1 MMNLKSS
8 KEEVSNP
15 SELKVVEAEVVMES
29 PEVLKVKSR
38 PVKKVD
44 VRKMAIIG
52 VLAAISIM
60 LSMTHLGFIPIG
72 PTNATIMH
80 IPVIIGAI
88 VEGPLVGITV
98 GFIFG
103 ATSLLKA
110 LTMPTITSFAFINP
124 LVSILPRMLIGVIA
138 YYVYKLTI
146 KFTKNVFVS
155 GWITGVVGSLVNT
168 VGVLGMIYILYGAR
182 YAEALGESASAAKTL
197 ILTLGATSGIPEAIV
212 GGFVVSAVCIVFNK
226 RKK

>member
-1 MMNLKSS
+1 MMNLESL
-8 KEEVSNP
+8 EVEVLRP
-15 SELKVVEAEVVMES
+15 SEVEIVMES
-29 PEVLKVKSR
+29 PKDLKVKSR
-38 PVKKVD
+38 PRKKTD
-44 VRKMAIIG
+44 VRRMAIIG

-60 LSMTHLGFIPIG
+60 LSMTPLGFIPIG

-103 ATSLLKA
+103 ATSLLRA

-124 LVSILPRMLIGVIA
+124 LVSILPRVLIGIVA
-138 YYVYKLTI
+138 YYVYKVSV

-168 VGVLGMIYILYGAR
+168 VGVLGMVYILYGAR
-182 YAEALGESASAAKTL
+182 YAEALGESATAAKTL
-197 ILTLGATSGIPEAIV
+197 ILTLIATNGIPEAIV

>member
-1 MMNLKSS
+1 MRNLESS
-8 KEEVSNP
+8 EVEVLSP
-15 SELKVVEAEVVMES
+15 SEVEIVMES
-29 PEVLKVKSR
+29 PKDSKVKLR
-38 PVKKVD
+38 QRKKTD
-44 VRKMAIIG
+44 VRRMAIIG
-52 VLAAISIM
+52 VLSAISIM
-60 LSMTHLGFIPIG
+60 LSMTPLGFIPIG

-88 VEGPLVGITV
+88 IEGPVVGITV

-110 LTMPTITSFAFINP
+110 LTMPTITSFAFVNP
-124 LVSILPRMLIGVIA
+124 LVSVLPRMLIGIVA

-155 GWITGVVGSLVNT
+155 GWITGVMGSLVNT
-168 VGVLGMIYILYGAR
+168 AVVLGMVYILYGAR

-197 ILTLGATSGIPEAIV
+197 ILTLVATNGIPEAIV
-212 GGFVVSAVCIVFNK
+212 GGFVVSAVCVVFNK

>member
-60 LSMTHLGFIPIG
+60 LSMTPLGFIPIG

-212 GGFVVSAVCIVFNK
+212 GRFVVSAVCIVFNK

>member
-1 MMNLKSS
+1 MRNLESS
-8 KEEVSNP
+8 EVEVLSP
-15 SELKVVEAEVVMES
+15 SEVEIVMES
-29 PEVLKVKSR
+29 PKDSKVKLR
-38 PVKKVD
+38 QKKKTD
-44 VRKMAIIG
+44 VRRMAIIG
-52 VLAAISIM
+52 VLSAISIM
-60 LSMTHLGFIPIG
+60 LSMTPLGFIPIG

-88 VEGPLVGITV
+88 IEGPLVGITV

-110 LTMPTITSFAFINP
+110 LTMPTITSFAFVNP
-124 LVSILPRMLIGVIA
+124 LVSVLPRMLIGIVA

-155 GWITGVVGSLVNT
+155 GWITGVMGSLVNT
-168 VGVLGMIYILYGAR
+168 AVVLGMIYILYGAR

-197 ILTLGATSGIPEAIV
+197 ILTLVATNGIPEAIV
-212 GGFVVSAVCIVFNK
+212 GGFVVSAVCVVFNK

>member
-60 LSMTHLGFIPIG
+60 LSMTPLGFIPIG

-197 ILTLGATSGIPEAIV
+197 ILTLGATS
-212 GGFVVSAVCIVFNK
+212 
-226 RKK
+226 

>member
-1 MMNLKSS
+1 
-8 KEEVSNP
+8 
-15 SELKVVEAEVVMES
+15 
-29 PEVLKVKSR
+29 
-38 PVKKVD
+38 
-44 VRKMAIIG
+44 MAIIG
-52 VLAAISIM
+52 VLSAISIM
-60 LSMTHLGFIPIG
+60 LSMTPLGFIPIG

-88 VEGPLVGITV
+88 IEGPVVGITV

-110 LTMPTITSFAFINP
+110 LTMPTITSFAFVNP
-124 LVSILPRMLIGVIA
+124 LVSVLPRMLIGIVA

-155 GWITGVVGSLVNT
+155 GWITGVMGSLVNT
-168 VGVLGMIYILYGAR
+168 AVVLGMIYILYGAR

-197 ILTLGATSGIPEAIV
+197 ILTLVATNGIPEAIV
-212 GGFVVSAVCIVFNK
+212 GGFVVSAVCVVFNK

>member
-60 LSMTHLGFIPIG
+60 LSMTPLGFIPIG

-182 YAEALGESASAAKTL
+182 YAEALGESASAKTL

>member
-1 MMNLKSS
+1 MRNLESS
-8 KEEVSNP
+8 EVEVLSP
-15 SELKVVEAEVVMES
+15 SEVEIVMES
-29 PEVLKVKSR
+29 PKDSKVKLR
-38 PVKKVD
+38 QKKKTD
-44 VRKMAIIG
+44 VRRMAIIG
-52 VLAAISIM
+52 VLSAISIM
-60 LSMTHLGFIPIG
+60 LSMTPLGFIPIG

-88 VEGPLVGITV
+88 IEGPVVGITV

-110 LTMPTITSFAFINP
+110 LTMPTITSFAFVNP
-124 LVSILPRMLIGVIA
+124 LVSVLPRMLIGIVA

-155 GWITGVVGSLVNT
+155 GWITGVIGSLVNT
-168 VGVLGMIYILYGAR
+168 AVVLGMVYILYGAR

-197 ILTLGATSGIPEAIV
+197 ILTLVATNGIPEAIV
-212 GGFVVSAVCIVFNK
+212 GGFVVSAVCVVFNK